1 MLELCSPPPVSGSP
15 LPPNR
20 FRVRSRVLGQDGRQ
34 ADFRVKGPLVAPSEK
49 ETGCSRSQLAPG
61 LSGRHLL
68 RAALNAPLPGGGPL
82 PAPSTAPGRPSSV
95 LSAHRKPGDAG
106 LAANTSSPYR
116 LPWAKQQEGNT
127 SASLGHLPP
136 LRRQGQE
143 TSRQDFP
150 AGPAGKTAPSDAGAE
165 GSIPG
170 HCNELRK

>member
-82 PAPSTAPGRPSSV
+82 PAPSTAPGRPSLV

-116 LPWAKQQEGNT
+116 LPWAKQQVGSEQQHKRFPRPPTPTQEAGPGN
-127 SASLGHLPP
+127 
-136 LRRQGQE
+136 Q
-143 TSRQDFP
+143 P
-150 AGPAGKTAPSDAGAE
+150 AGLPCWSSG
-165 GSIPG
+165 
-170 HCNELRK
+170 